1 MPDTLILGTRGSIL
15 ARTQSQHV
23 ADAITA
29 ATGIPVELRI
39 ISTRG
44 DRNQSQPLAQIGGK
58 GLFTLE
64 LEEGLRAG
72 SLDFAVHSLKD
83 LPTDDPDGLVLGAL
97 PEREDPR
104 DAWVGPS
111 IADLPQGAVVG
122 TGSLRRAS
130 QVRAL
135 RPDVVI
141 EDIRGNVETRLAKR
155 DSGKY
160 DATILAM
167 AGLRRL
173 GIERPDIHALSPDQM
188 VPAVGQG
195 ILGVQCRAGDAR
207 ILDVL
212 ASIDHAETRR
222 CATLERAFLATL
234 GGGCNVPAGCHARIV
249 DGRLHAVAMAAPS
262 AEGPVTRVERT
273 GDDPIAMGEAL
284 AAALQGV

>member
-1 MPDTLILGTRGSIL
+1 MPETLILGTRGSIL
-15 ARTQSQHV
+15 ARTQSQQV

-29 ATGIPVELRI
+29 ATGVPVELRI

-64 LEEGLRAG
+64 LEEGLRDG

-104 DAWVGPS
+104 DAWVGPA
-111 IADLPQGAVVG
+111 IAALHEGAVVG
-122 TGSLRRAS
+122 TGSLRRAA

-135 RPDVVI
+135 RPDVRI
-141 EDIRGNVETRLAKR
+141 EDIRGNVETRLGKR
-155 DSGKY
+155 DSGRY

-173 GIERPDIHALSPDQM
+173 GIERPDIHPLGPEQM

-195 ILGVQCRAGDAR
+195 VLGVQCRAGDAR
-207 ILDVL
+207 VL
-212 ASIDHAETRR
+212 AVLRSIDHADTRR
-222 CATLERAFLATL
+222 CATVERAFLATL
-234 GGGCNVPAGCHARIV
+234 GGGCNVPAGCHARV
-249 DGRLHAVAMAAPS
+249 VGGALHAVAMAAPG
-262 AEGPVTRVERT
+262 AEGPVRRMEAT
-273 GDDPIAMGEAL
+273 GTDPVAL
-284 AAALQGV
+284 GRSLAQALSRG